1 MNITTPP
8 VSFLPTTAAQPTD
21 VMRRDNQLRE
31 VVTQIS
37 QNEASQRERG
47 MGSDSE
53 RSPQSSNNSY
63 ANQLA
68 DARAEAGFPR
78 IQERDGQREN
88 GRESGQQQEQNRE
101 EETEEAELQELRQRD
116 REVRQHEE
124 IHASIGGRF
133 AGSPQYEFEMG
144 PDGRA
149 YAVAGQVNIDITPIP
164 GDPQATLQKMQIVR
178 RAALAPTQ
186 PSGADRQVAQ
196 EASRRENEARTE
208 LRQEQV
214 TEVREGTES
223 SRIQTESANVN
234 ELNNDWTVPENAV
247 TPAVAPVITR
257 RMEDGSYDGTGVSES
272 YPGFAEIDALMSAR
286 GDRIERFYQGSY
298 RPNESFLLGV
308 A

>member
-21 VMRRDNQLRE
+21 VMRRDNQMRE
-31 VVTQIS
+31 VITQIN

-88 GRESGQQQEQNRE
+88 GHDSEQQEQRSE
-101 EETEEAELQELRQRD
+101 EEAEELELEELRARD

-133 AGSPQYEFEMG
+133 AGTPQYEFEMG
-144 PDGRA
+144 PDGRP

-178 RAALAPTQ
+178 RAALAPVQ

-208 LRQEQV
+208 LRQEQMA
-214 TEVREGTES
+214 EVREASES
-223 SRIQTESANVN
+223 SPLQAEDVRVSG
-234 ELNNDWTVPENAV
+234 LNSDWTLPENAV
-247 TPAVAPVITR
+247 TPAAPPIITR
-257 RMEDGSYDGTGVSES
+257 RLEDGSYDGTGAGGS
-272 YPGFAEIDALMSAR
+272 YPGFAEMDALVSAR
-286 GDRIERFYQGSY
+286 GDRIERFYQGSF

>member
-21 VMRRDNQLRE
+21 VMRRDNQMRE
-31 VVTQIS
+31 IVTQIN

-88 GRESGQQQEQNRE
+88 GRGSEQQQERTRE
-101 EETEEAELQELRQRD
+101 EENEEPELQELRTRD

-124 IHASIGGRF
+124 THASIGGRY
-133 AGSPQYEFEMG
+133 ASSPQYEFEMG
-144 PDGRA
+144 PDGRP

-178 RAALAPTQ
+178 RAAMAPTQ

-196 EASRRENEARTE
+196 EASLRENEARTE
-208 LRQEQV
+208 LRQEQM
-214 TEVREGTES
+214 TEIREVG
-223 SRIQTESANVN
+223 SAGFS
-234 ELNNDWTVPENAV
+234 ELNSDWAVPQNAV
-247 TPAVAPVITR
+247 TPAVAPIITR
-257 RMEDGSYDGTGVSES
+257 RMEDGSYDGTGVSDG
-272 YPGFAEIDALMSAR
+272 YPGFAEVDALMSAR